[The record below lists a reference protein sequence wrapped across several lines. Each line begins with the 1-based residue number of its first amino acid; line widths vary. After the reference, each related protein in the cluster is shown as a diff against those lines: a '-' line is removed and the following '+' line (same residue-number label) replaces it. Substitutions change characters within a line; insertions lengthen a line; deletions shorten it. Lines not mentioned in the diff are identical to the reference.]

1 MARFFAGIQGSR
13 GEATRL
19 GCTAS
24 GMVASVMSW
33 TGMIHV
39 RMHNVRRGKDDID
52 WVLVTLQPHPSQGC
66 PTNGVVTLYDGPC
79 DAWREYAEAG
89 ELGRLAWRARAPL
102 SIGDKLTVVEP
113 SNSASCCKDIHDS
126 RNIIASERNAA

>member
-1 MARFFAGIQGSR
+1 MARFYASIRGSR

-24 GMVASVMSW
+24 GMAASVMSW
-33 TGMIHV
+33 EGMIHV

-52 WVLVTLQPHPSQGC
+52 WVLVTLSPHPSYSH
-66 PTNGVVTLYDGPC
+66 PANSVVTLYDGPC

-102 SIGDKLTVVEP
+102 SIGDKLAVVD
-113 SNSASCCKDIHDS
+113 ASQDNYDS
-126 RNIIASERNAA
+126 RNIPVSERNAA